1 MTRHLSSWVGLD
13 HEAHLALTASAE
25 TVDTI
30 DHLIPGLVRD
40 EVASRLTAQDPTLW
54 GPDAHERARM
64 RLGWTSL
71 HVSSRELLERLE
83 GLFVDARGDGL
94 TRVVLAGMGGAAL
107 GAEVICGSAGVPL
120 EVLDTSD
127 PQAVRR
133 AFAGDLASTVL
144 VLASKSGDTVEVDAH
159 RRAFVEACD
168 AAGVDAWS
176 RIVVVTDE
184 GSPLHRR
191 ALEDGAR
198 DIFLPDPTVGGSFS
212 VLTAFGLVPAA
223 LAGVAV
229 HELLDEA
236 AAVADSLAEDDAAN
250 PALILAA
257 ALAGPRSTIVLTDA
271 GSGHVGL
278 TAWVEHLLAESTGKA
293 GVGLLPV
300 VSETPAPELN
310 RADALECR
318 LVGLDDEPSAEHALV
333 TAAGTLGAQLLLWQ
347 HATAIACRL
356 LGVDPFDE
364 PEIDA
369 SKDAA
374 RALIDD
380 DTAPADP
387 AFLDEGIEVRASPG
401 LLGDASTVAEALLM
415 LEDAVGPGG
424 YLAVVAYADEESFP
438 ALPRLRRAVA
448 RRIDRSVTFGWGPQ
462 VLHTTGQLHKGGAPL
477 GAYLQIV
484 APYAEDL
491 AIPGRALTFGQL
503 RDAQA
508 AADASALAARGR
520 PVLTLTLTDPSQ
532 TARLTALMEG

>member
-13 HEAHLALTASAE
+13 HEAHLAVTASAE
-25 TVDTI
+25 PVDAI

-54 GPDAHERARM
+54 GQHAHERART

-71 HVSSRELLERLE
+71 HVSSRELLDRLE
-83 GLFVDARGDGL
+83 GVFVDARGDGL

-159 RRAFVEACD
+159 RRAFIEACEQ
-168 AAGVDAWS
+168 AGVDAWS
-176 RIVVVTDE
+176 HIVVVTDE
-184 GSPLHRR
+184 GSALHRL
-191 ALEDGAR
+191 ALESGAR
-198 DIFLPDPTVGGSFS
+198 EIFLADPTVSGSFS
-212 VLTAFGLVPAA
+212 LLTAFGLVPAA
-223 LAGVAV
+223 LAGVPV
-229 HELLDEA
+229 QELLDEA
-236 AAVADSLAEDDAAN
+236 AAVADSLAEDDVAN

-257 ALAGPRSTIVLTDA
+257 ALAGPRATVVLTDA

-278 TAWVEHLLAESTGKA
+278 TVWIEHLLAESTGKA

-300 VSETPAPELN
+300 VSEAPAPELHG
-310 RADALECR
+310 ADALECR
-318 LVGLDDEPSAEHALV
+318 LIGLDDEPEATHALV
-333 TAAGTLGAQLLLWQ
+333 TVAGTLGAQVLLWQ

-356 LGVDPFDE
+356 LGVDPFDD

-369 SKDAA
+369 SKALA
-374 RALIDD
+374 RALVDD
-380 DTAPADP
+380 ASEPLAPAFVD
-387 AFLDEGIEVRASPG
+387 DGIEVRASPD
-401 LLGDASTVAEALLM
+401 LLGDASTVPDALLM

-424 YLAVVAYADEESFP
+424 YLAVVAYADEDSFP

-448 RRIDRSVTFGWGPQ
+448 RRIDRAVTFGWGPQ
-462 VLHTTGQLHKGGAPL
+462 VLHTTGQLHKAGAPL

-484 APYAEDL
+484 APYSEDL

-508 AADASALAARGR
+508 AADAAALAARGR